1 MTGTEL
7 PVIAAVDGSTHSD
20 DALDWAAREA
30 SGRGLP
36 LVVVH
41 VRLLTRRTGQEAQ
54 QREAEELLA
63 RSVQRVERIAPGLG
77 PTTLSPLDFPSAA
90 LVSLSRDASLVV
102 VGSRGL
108 GGFRSLM
115 LGSNSLATAAMA
127 MCPVVVI
134 HGGRPDEEPD
144 GSSPEVFRDIV
155 AGVAADESSE
165 AVLEFAFETAAARP
179 GARLRIVHGW
189 TMFSSML
196 SGGPVFDREAAADSA
211 ERSLAELTAGRREV
225 SAGRGREGARPR
237 LGVPHAGHRV
247 GDRGPDGDRPA
258 ARAASR
264 SGSGSPRS
272 RRPRS
277 RTRWGRWPWCPAD
290 LLRGGVTEPFG
301 GCSRPDP
308 AVRGPSPV
316 HGTWP
321 LAPGGPH

>member
-1 MTGTEL
+1 MSGTGL

-30 SGRGLP
+30 SGRALA
-36 LVVVH
+36 LTIVH

-63 RSVQRVERIAPGLG
+63 RSVQRVHRIAPGLR
-77 PTTLSPLDFPSAA
+77 PTTLAPLDFPSAA

-108 GGFRSLM
+108 GGFRSLI

-134 HGGRPDEEPD
+134 NGGRPDEEPD
-144 GSSPEVFRDIV
+144 GSAPVFRDIV

-196 SGGPVFDREAAADSA
+196 SGGPVFDRDAAAGSA
-211 ERSLAELTAGRREV
+211 ERSLAELTAGRREKYPQV
-225 SAGRGREGARPR
+225 E
-237 LGVPHAGHRV
+237 VV
-247 GDRGPDGDRPA
+247 K
-258 ARAASR
+258 
-264 SGSGSPRS
+264 
-272 RRPRS
+272 
-277 RTRWGRWPWCPAD
+277 
-290 LLRGGVTEPFG
+290 E
-301 GCSRPDP
+301 
-308 AVRGPSPV
+308 PV
-316 HGTWP
+316 HGSASRT
-321 LAPGGPH
+321 LVTASATAALTVIGRRRGGEALGLGLSPVAQTTLTHALGPVAVVPC